1 MSRFVNRRGALPA
14 RTLGLAVGL
23 VAVLAGDTY
32 LALRVRSLQAE
43 SHQRRIDAFGTATA
57 TADAQMAAQ
66 RARLQGI
73 LDRVR
78 AEAAADRALHLS
90 IQVDSGQATLE
101 RDGLVLRTLDV
112 DLGPESLVGA
122 APDTQRLATPRG
134 VRTVKTVVAKGQ
146 AFELPEWLYRE
157 RGIEVPPNRKLK
169 GALGLGAAFLE
180 DGTLIYAQ
188 PTEGPLADSL
198 YVWPGAVR
206 LSVDDLKAV
215 LPNLKPGVKV
225 YLF

>member
-1 MSRFVNRRGALPA
+1 MSRLANRWGALPL
-14 RTLGLAVGL
+14 RTLVLATGLTLVVAADVWLAV
-23 VAVLAGDTY
+23 
-32 LALRVRSLQAE
+32 RVRSLQTQA
-43 SHQRRIDAFGTATA
+43 HQRRIDAFGTANA

-66 RARLQGI
+66 RARLQSI

-78 AEAAADRALHLS
+78 AEASADRGLHLS
-90 IQVDSGQATLE
+90 VDVDSGAATLE
-101 RDGLVLRTLDV
+101 RDGLVLRTLGV
-112 DLGPESLVGA
+112 EFGPESVVGA
-122 APDTQRLATPRG
+122 APDTQRLSTPRG
-134 VRTVKTVVAKGQ
+134 VRTVKSVVAKGA

-157 RGIEVPPNRKLK
+157 RGIATPASRKLK

-188 PTEGPLADSL
+188 PSDGPLADSL
-198 YVWPGAVR
+198 YVWPGALR
-206 LSVDDLKAV
+206 LSADDLKAV

>member
-1 MSRFVNRRGALPA
+1 MNRRGALPA
-14 RTLGLAVGL
+14 RSLALASGLAV
-23 VAVLAGDTY
+23 VLAGDGY
-32 LALRVRSLQAE
+32 LALRVQSLQAE
-43 SHQRRIDAFGTATA
+43 ARQRRTDAFGTATA

-73 LDRVR
+73 LDRIRV
-78 AEAAADRALHLS
+78 EAAADRGLHLS
-90 IQVDSGQATLE
+90 VQVDSGTATLE

-112 DLGPESLVGA
+112 ELGPESLVGA

-134 VRTVKTVVAKGQ
+134 VRTVKSVVAKGQ
-146 AFELPEWLYRE
+146 LFELPEWLYRE
-157 RGIEVPPNRKLK
+157 RGLEVPANRKLK
-169 GALGLGAAFLE
+169 GALGLAAAFLE

-188 PTEGPLADSL
+188 PESGPLADSL

-206 LSVDDLKAV
+206 LSADDLRAV